1 MTEREVCTV
10 EYHIVLTIV
19 SKWIR
24 NLMWSHVIRSH
35 VIFWTCSIYYSII
48 LFLGHHLSRFFDSE
62 IHLENVSTIP
72 FFVFIKTWL
81 EISYKNSKISHVK
94 KTTSVIPVL
103 TRSLGS
109 HHTAFTDR
117 LSTYQ
122 RAPLYWTR

>member
-19 SKWIR
+19 SKWFEISCDHTWSDH
-24 NLMWSHVIRSH
+24 MW
-35 VIFWTCSIYYSII
+35 
-48 LFLGHHLSRFFDSE
+48 FLGHVLFIILLFYFWDIIYHVFLIVKFTWRMFLQF
-62 IHLENVSTIP
+62 P

-94 KTTSVIPVL
+94 KTTSVISVL

-109 HHTAFTDR
+109 HHTAFMDR